1 MKQSE
6 NLVINTTFGFFIFY
20 MIYLNYNSLLNS
32 QVDFCMSILAIAI
45 SIMLLLSKN
54 TVVLDISH
62 FLYCLIYLF
71 TVGFMSENSYLLG
84 LNIVMISVIIF
95 TRYYFNGC
103 LLNEKQK
110 HEGYFS
116 DLNDKVKK
124 YLVFWNWDY
133 LFPFVGLVS
142 LGRFI
147 NLKGYKPNI

>member
-6 NLVINTTFGFFIFY
+6 NLVINITFGFFIFY
-20 MIYLNYNSLLNS
+20 MIYLNYNGLLNS

-54 TVVLDISH
+54 TVVLDVAH
-62 FLYCLIYLF
+62 FLYCLVYLF

-103 LLNEKQK
+103 LLNKKQNNK
-110 HEGYFS
+110 GFLR
-116 DLNDKVKK
+116 DLNVMVKK
-124 YLVFWNWDY
+124 YLVFYNWDY
-133 LFPFVGLVS
+133 LFPLVGIVS
-142 LGRFI
+142 LIRFI
-147 NLKGYKPNI
+147 KLKGYQLNL